1 MCFRNTGKIE
11 MSQLEELEELKEI
24 LVSDVLM
31 YLDSYSELPSDDLFA
46 LRIDLTQIIIDRIDE
61 AVVSE

>member
-1 MCFRNTGKIE
+1 